1 MNDKT
6 HERIEPYLDDP
17 APAPTSDATPATVD
31 EPDAPAQAETPA
43 PAKDALA
50 EAQARIAAL
59 EAEIAQLKD
68 QTLRTLAEAE
78 NARRRLRKDADETA
92 KYAIANFARELLA
105 APDNLRRALDAIP
118 PEGRKADELLDRL
131 ASGVELVE
139 RDLAATFER
148 AGIRRVDPLGQPFDH
163 NLHQAIFE
171 VPTAEKP
178 PGTVMQV
185 VAPGYVIHE
194 RLLRPAMVGVAKAPA
209 AEKVEGGEATM
220 KPAGSQ
226 H

>member
-17 APAPTSDATPATVD
+17 APAPK
-31 EPDAPAQAETPA
+31 PDAPPAAGAEPEAPARPEAPA
-43 PAKDALA
+43 PAKDPLA
-50 EAQARIAAL
+50 ESEARIAAL

-118 PEGRKADELLDRL
+118 PEGRKADELLERL

-139 RDLAATFER
+139 RDLAAVFER

-171 VPTAEKP
+171 VPTSEKP

-194 RLLRPAMVGVAKAPA
+194 RLLRPAMVGVAKAPE
-209 AEKVEGGEATM
+209 AEKVEGAEATT
-220 KPAGSQ
+220 KPAGSK

>member
-209 AEKVEGGEATM
+209 AEKVEGAEATT
-220 KPAGSQ
+220 KPAGPQ